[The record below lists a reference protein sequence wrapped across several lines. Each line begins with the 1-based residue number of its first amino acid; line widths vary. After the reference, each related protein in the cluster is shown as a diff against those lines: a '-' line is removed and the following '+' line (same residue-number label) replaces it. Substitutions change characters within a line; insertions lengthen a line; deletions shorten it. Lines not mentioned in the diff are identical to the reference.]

1 MKKFIFIYMIFSTLV
16 LADIQYEDLPKDH
29 WAYSS
34 VNLLVEQGVL
44 EEDSYSFRGESNV
57 KRYDFAYALGKLLNK
72 VQLEK
77 ADKKDFLVLEKL
89 VSEFSV
95 ELTKIGF
102 DTDTFNSKIENLNE
116 TVQLMKTTI
125 DRQQKI
131 IDALTTRIEKLEREI

>member
-1 MKKFIFIYMIFSTLV
+1 MKKLILLYMMFSTLV

-57 KRYDFAYALGKLLNK
+57 KRYEFAYALGKLLNK

-116 TVQLMKTTI
+116 TIQLMKTTI
-125 DRQQKI
+125 DRQQKM
-131 IDALTTRIEKLEREI
+131 IDDLTTRVEKLEREI

>member
-1 MKKFIFIYMIFSTLV
+1 MKKFILVYMMLSTLV

-44 EEDSYSFRGESNV
+44 EEDSYSFRGESNL
-57 KRYDFAYALGKLLNK
+57 KRYEFAYALGKLLNK

-89 VSEFSV
+89 VSEFAV

-116 TVQLMKTTI
+116 TIQLMKTTI
-125 DRQQKI
+125 DRQQKM
-131 IDALTTRIEKLEREI
+131 IDDLTKRVEKLEREI